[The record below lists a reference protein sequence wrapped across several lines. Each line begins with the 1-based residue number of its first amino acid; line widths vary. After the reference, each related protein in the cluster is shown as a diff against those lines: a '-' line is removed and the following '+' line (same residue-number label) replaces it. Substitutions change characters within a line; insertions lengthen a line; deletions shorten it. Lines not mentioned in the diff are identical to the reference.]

1 MKKDCRSVLIKSG
14 QLIGC
19 WEGV

>member
-1 MKKDCRSVLIKSG
+1 MKKDCRSVMIKSG